1 MAGFEVA
8 QLYIR
13 DKVSSVTRP
22 VKELKDFGKVYLEPG
37 ESKVVTMEITPEKL
51 AFYNLDMDFVVEPG
65 EFTVTVGSSSVD
77 TKNSA
82 TLTVR
87 KG

>member
-1 MAGFEVA
+1 
-8 QLYIR
+8 
-13 DKVSSVTRP
+13 
-22 VKELKDFGKVYLEPG
+22 
-37 ESKVVTMEITPEKL
+37 MEITPEKL
-51 AFYNLDMDFVVEPG
+51 AFYNIDMEYVVEPG